1 MSCRRSRLSMRSG
14 MYIPHLL
21 VDLANCLSLPALCN
35 YPMMRPRFSAV
46 YNHLLHLYIA
56 STSNY
61 YHWRFDKWYE
71 LKLKSVVSSPKAES
85 RTTNSQNYWMALRV
99 LPAWRRHLKTGRSCK
114 TILQELYRSRSGAI
128 EQIGQSKFCFTF
140 ISVQKNYLLS
150 RLRIC
155 CWNGLLT
162 L

>member
-1 MSCRRSRLSMRSG
+1 MRSG

-85 RTTNSQNYWMALRV
+85 RTTNSQSATCLE
-99 LPAWRRHLKTGRSCK
+99 A
-114 TILQELYRSRSGAI
+114 
-128 EQIGQSKFCFTF
+128 TF
-140 ISVQKNYLLS
+140 KNWKKL
-150 RLRIC
+150 
-155 CWNGLLT
+155 
-162 L
+162 